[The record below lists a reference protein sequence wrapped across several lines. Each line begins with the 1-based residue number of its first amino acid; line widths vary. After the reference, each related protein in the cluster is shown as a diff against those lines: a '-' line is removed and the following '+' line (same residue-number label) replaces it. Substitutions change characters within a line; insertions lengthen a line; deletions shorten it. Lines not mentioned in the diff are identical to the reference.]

1 MEAFRWTSAGGM
13 VGLGDLGDP
22 TSSVAMASSADGSIV
37 VGWSGTGSGN
47 EAFMWTPAAGM
58 VGLGDLPGGDVS
70 SFARG
75 ISADGS
81 IIIGDSKSAL
91 GTEVMMWTA
100 SGGMLS
106 LGHLPGGIIAFS
118 RAAAVSAD
126 GAAIVGVSRSDL
138 GNEAFRWTSGEG
150 MVGLGSFPGGN
161 FFSSAFGVS
170 ADGATIVGQS
180 TGGGAFVWDSVNG
193 MQPLEQLLASL
204 GVDLTGWVDLVQATG
219 ISADGKTIV
228 GLGFSGAGRF
238 ETFIA
243 VIPEPSSAL
252 LMGLGLIGLG
262 ARRRASQVSLVAVD
276 EFARSRPSGRWTGRA
291 SVDR

>member
-150 MVGLGSFPGGN
+150 MVGLGSLPGGN
-161 FFSSAFGVS
+161 FSSAFGVS
-170 ADGATIVGQS
+170 ADGATILGQS
-180 TGGGAFVWDSVNG
+180 AGGGAFVWDSVNG
-193 MQPLEQLLASL
+193 MRPLDQLLISL

-228 GLGFSGAGRF
+228 GLGFSGAGRL
-238 ETFIA
+238 EAFIA

-262 ARRRASQVSLVAVD
+262 ARRRASQVSLVVVD
-276 EFARSRPSGRWTGRA
+276 EFARSGPSGRWTGRA
-291 SVDR
+291 SIDR